1 MKICFV
7 LPRFTR
13 RPIGGF
19 KIVYEYA
26 NRLCNSGDKVYLLFV
41 NDNVFL
47 EYKVPR
53 IFKSVCSNIMTQIEP
68 RWFPLNKSI
77 RKISGLYNA
86 KKKLQDVD
94 VCIATGAETVA
105 VCKKVFPLASK
116 CYLIQDF
123 ETWVMS
129 EKELFETFN
138 AGFKNIV
145 VSSWLEK
152 LVDAHSDKKSI
163 LIKNPIDLTV
173 YKPIVP
179 IQQRNKHSIGILYHS
194 GEHKGLKYSIAA
206 LGKLKEL
213 YPDLEVYM
221 FGTSEPKEEVPGLVK
236 FVKDASQKET
246 VELYNKVSV
255 FMCSTINEG
264 YGLTAMEAMACGAAV
279 ASSDYEGIHEYGING
294 VNCLLSPLRDVNAM
308 VANVSK
314 LFEDDDLRYLIADQG
329 VSSLKEY
336 DWEVAFKKFKNAI
349 SEE

>member
-26 NRLCNSGDKVYLLFV
+26 NRLCDSGDQVYLLFV
-41 NDNVFL
+41 NDAVFL

-53 IFKSVCSNIMTQIEP
+53 IFKNACSNIMTQIEP

-77 RKISGLYNA
+77 KKISGLYNA
-86 KKKLQDVD
+86 KNKLQDVD
-94 VCIATGAETVA
+94 VCIATGAETVS

-116 CYLIQDF
+116 CYLIQGF

-129 EKELFETFN
+129 EEELFRTFN

-152 LVDAHSDKKSI
+152 LVDDHSDEKSV
-163 LIKNPIDLTV
+163 LIKNPIDLTI
-173 YKPIVP
+173 YRPIIP
-179 IQQRNKHSIGILYHS
+179 IQQRNKHSIGLLYHS

-206 LGKLKEL
+206 LRKLKEL
-213 YPDLEVYM
+213 YPDLKVYM
-221 FGTSEPKEEVPGLVK
+221 FGTSEPQEEIPGLVK

-246 VELYNKVSV
+246 VDLYNKVSV

-279 ASSDYEGIHEYGING
+279 ASSDYEGIHEYGVDG
-294 VNCLLSPLRDVNAM
+294 VNCLLSPLRDVDAM
-308 VANVSK
+308 VDNVSK
-314 LFEDDDLRYLIADQG
+314 LFDDDNFRYLIANQG
-329 VSSLKEY
+329 VVSLKAF
-336 DWEVAFKKFKNAI
+336 DWEVAFNKFKNEI
-349 SEE
+349 CK